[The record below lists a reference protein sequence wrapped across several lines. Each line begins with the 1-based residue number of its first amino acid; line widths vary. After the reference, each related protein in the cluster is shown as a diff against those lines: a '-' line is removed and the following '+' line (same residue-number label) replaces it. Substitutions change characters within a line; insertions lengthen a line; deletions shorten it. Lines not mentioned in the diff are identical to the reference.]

1 MGLAFHIGQGGIDN
15 LGEYLGELEM
25 EEIYWLQK
33 HGFVEES
40 KTGHLPDPVESLP
53 YFDDVVLT
61 HEQVLNIKSKFDA
74 QKKVAMQTPGFVS
87 PAVDKLEAILIRLVA
102 EQKGLSTCAD

>member
-53 YFDDVVLT
+53 
-61 HEQVLNIKSKFDA
+61 
-74 QKKVAMQTPGFVS
+74 
-87 PAVDKLEAILIRLVA
+87 
-102 EQKGLSTCAD
+102 